1 MSIAH
6 LAYDRGTITINIKV
20 PHAKWDSRS
29 NCYRALAL
37 YYRDIVEY
45 LKNSGIKF
53 QDEVLNLISCPELK
67 CDIRLRDYQEKALY
81 SWIKAG
87 KLGSIVLPTGAGKT
101 FVAIKAI
108 AMVNAPSIIIVPTLE
123 LLNQWKSKLEEEFGV
138 EIGVYGGGKH
148 ELRAITVA
156 TYDSAYLRAEELG
169 NKFLLAIFDEVHH
182 LPAPGYSAIAE
193 FFASPY
199 RLGLT
204 ATYEREDGLHFEL
217 QRLIGGKV
225 FEVGI
230 NELSGKHLA
239 EYELR
244 IIHTELTPEEKI
256 EYERNYKAYLSYIR
270 EKKIDLQELIMRS
283 GRDKKAREAL
293 LARHRART
301 IALNS
306 EAKLL
311 ALKRILEHHR
321 GERIIIFTEHNSLVY
336 RISRRFLIPFI
347 THKTKR
353 DERQRN
359 LENFKKGIYN
369 AIVTSKVLDEGID
382 VPEASIGVIL
392 SGSGSTR
399 EYRQRLGRILRK
411 KDNKKAILYEIV
423 SKRTTEVG
431 TLKRRHM
438 PVWKKISKRK
448 KV

>member
-1 MSIAH
+1 MVY
-6 LAYDRGTITINIKV
+6 LTYDRGTILIKGNIRV
-20 PHAKWDSRS
+20 PNATWDSRN

-37 YYRDIVEY
+37 HYRDIIEY
-45 LKNSGIKF
+45 LKNSKIDF
-53 QDEVLNLISCPELK
+53 HDRVLNLIPCPELK
-67 CDIRLRDYQEKALY
+67 CDIKLRDYQRKALD
-81 SWIKAG
+81 SWIRAG
-87 KLGSIVLPTGAGKT
+87 KLGSIILPTGAGKT
-101 FVAIKAI
+101 FVGIKAI
-108 AMVNAPSIIIVPTLE
+108 ATINAPSIVIVPTLE
-123 LLNQWKSKLEEEFGV
+123 LLNQWKLRLEEELGIEV
-138 EIGVYGGGKH
+138 GVYGGGKH
-148 ELRAITVA
+148 ELKAITVA
-156 TYDSAYLRAEELG
+156 TYDSAYIRAEELG
-169 NKFLLAIFDEVHH
+169 NKFKLVIFDEVHH
-182 LPAPGYSAIAE
+182 LPAPGYSTIAE

-204 ATYEREDGLHFEL
+204 ATYEREDGMHVEL

-225 FEVGI
+225 FEVSI
-230 NELSGKHLA
+230 KELSGKHLA

-256 EYERNYKAYLSYIR
+256 EYERNYKAYLNYIR

-306 EAKLL
+306 ESKLL
-311 ALKRILEHHR
+311 ALKRILELHR
-321 GERIIIFTEHNSLVY
+321 GEKIIIFTEHNSLVY
-336 RISRRFLIPFI
+336 RISKRFLIPFI
-347 THKTKR
+347 THKTKKQ
-353 DERQRN
+353 ERQRN

-411 KDNKKAILYEIV
+411 KEGKKAILYEIV

-438 PVWKKISKRK
+438 PVWKKIKNASK
-448 KV
+448 